1 MDKRSFAD
9 ELEIAVEV
17 QVAPAFAGAVSEE
30 RLQQIAEAVLRH
42 EARPGQMTVVLTDD
56 VGIQQLNHDFLGI
69 DAPTD
74 VLSFSAQEDGSPFV
88 GAPEASGYLGD
99 VIISYPQAV
108 AQAEELGHPVGA
120 GDRPARRPRHAAP
133 ARLRPRQRRGTGG
146 DVGQAGCRSWAA
158 LRSITAARSQELL

>member
-30 RLQQIAEAVLRH
+30 RLRQIAEAVLRH

-88 GAPEASGYLGD
+88 GAPEASSYLGD

-108 AQAEELGHPVGA
+108 AQAKEMGHPVGQEIDLLVVHGTLHLLGFDHVTDEERA
-120 GDRPARRPRHAAP
+120 SMWARQDEILGGLSPA
-133 ARLRPRQRRGTGG
+133 
-146 DVGQAGCRSWAA
+146 
-158 LRSITAARSQELL
+158 

>member
-9 ELEIAVEV
+9 EIEITVEI
-17 QVAPAFAGAVSEE
+17 QVAPALADAVSEE

-88 GAPEASGYLGD
+88 GAPEASSYLGD

-108 AQAEELGHPVGA
+108 AQAKEMGHPVGQEIDLLVVHGTLHLLGYDHVTSEERA
-120 GDRPARRPRHAAP
+120 AMWARQDEILSGLSPA
-133 ARLRPRQRRGTGG
+133 
-146 DVGQAGCRSWAA
+146 
-158 LRSITAARSQELL
+158 

>member
-9 ELEIAVEV
+9 ELEITVEV

-30 RLQQIAEAVLRH
+30 RLQQIAESVLRH
-42 EARPGQMTVVLTDD
+42 EARPGQMTVVVTDD
-56 VGIQQLNHDFLGI
+56 VGIQQLNRDFLGI

-88 GAPEASGYLGD
+88 GAPEASSYLGD

-108 AQAEELGHPVGA
+108 TQAEEVGHPVGQEIDLLVVHGTLHLLGYDHVSDEERA
-120 GDRPARRPRHAAP
+120 AMWARQDQI
-133 ARLRPRQRRGTGG
+133 LS
-146 DVGQAGCRSWAA
+146 RSNP
-158 LRSITAARSQELL
+158 LDHR

>member
-9 ELEIAVEV
+9 EMEIAVEV

-30 RLQQIAEAVLRH
+30 RLQQTAEAVLRH

-74 VLSFSAQEDGSPFV
+74 VLSFSAQEESSPFV
-88 GAPEASGYLGD
+88 GSPEASGYLGD

-108 AQAEELGHPVGA
+108 AQAEELGHPVGREVDLLA
-120 GDRPARRPRHAAP
+120 VHGTLHLLGYDHVTDEERAAMWARQDEILGGLYAA
-133 ARLRPRQRRGTGG
+133 
-146 DVGQAGCRSWAA
+146 
-158 LRSITAARSQELL
+158 